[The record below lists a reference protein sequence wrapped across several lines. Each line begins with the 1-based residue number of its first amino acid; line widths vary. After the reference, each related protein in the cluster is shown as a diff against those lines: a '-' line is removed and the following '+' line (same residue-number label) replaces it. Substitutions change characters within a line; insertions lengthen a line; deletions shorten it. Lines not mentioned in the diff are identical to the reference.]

1 MLLQCGHSKHF
12 CLCSLISLFS
22 SKFWLVPAC
31 SNMFQLFWKAIAR
44 LEYVGIT
51 CRLRHPELT
60 IHDLPDE
67 MHEIEARCTDCN
79 LSKIVVTHLMA
90 L

>member
-1 MLLQCGHSKHF
+1 MNATPVRSLQALL
-12 CLCSLISLFS
+12 LVLINFIVFLEILAS
-22 SKFWLVPAC
+22 S
-31 SNMFQLFWKAIAR
+31 SMFQLFWKAIAR

-79 LSKIVVTHLMA
+79 LSMTHLIA